1 MPKFKKFKCDIL
13 SNFQTM
19 CHWRIYFFRYRLISI
34 GYTSQDCLG
43 LDLQSLT
50 SISAT
55 IFVVSK
61 NWLFLLHLVDLWFF
75 PILQLNSLSMG
86 KITALQLL
94 KIINFLYMY
103 FFVPGWTSST
113 FWSIVSKYR
122 FRKFSLH
129 ILPKH
134 FRDPPTLIWHFP
146 ISYVLCIF
154 QFSLSIP
161 GGDKARSVQSVL
173 CQWRKKSLRRIF
185 SPR

>member
-1 MPKFKKFKCDIL
+1 MPLTYI
-13 SNFQTM
+13 
-19 CHWRIYFFRYRLISI
+19 FFRYRLISI

-61 NWLFLLHLVDLWFF
+61 NWLFLLWRSTKS
-75 PILQLNSLSMG
+75 PPPRRSMILPYFTVEFAKHGKNNCVAVTKNHQLFICTFM
-86 KITALQLL
+86 A
-94 KIINFLYMY
+94 INFVV
-103 FFVPGWTSST
+103 VPVWTSTT

-134 FRDPPTLIWHFP
+134 FRDPSTLIWHFP

-161 GGDKARSVQSVL
+161 GGDKARSVQSVS